1 MKRFKSVHFKSET
14 FITER
19 NHRTLLP
26 VFVTLG
32 SVCLE
37 VLVVKGEMHPLGH
50 IVMDGS
56 IKLEAETVP

>member
-1 MKRFKSVHFKSET
+1 MTIFTIAPKKPLKEH
-14 FITER
+14 
-19 NHRTLLP
+19 LLP